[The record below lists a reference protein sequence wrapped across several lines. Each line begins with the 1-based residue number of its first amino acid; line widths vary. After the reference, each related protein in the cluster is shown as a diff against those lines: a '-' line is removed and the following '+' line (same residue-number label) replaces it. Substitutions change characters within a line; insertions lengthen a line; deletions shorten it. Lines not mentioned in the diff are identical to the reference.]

1 MGLLEQEALD
11 GECPMKVPS
20 RLFLGLALLFA
31 PVSSHP
37 ISIPLPTTEATLNL
51 HLLVQPQFVV
61 NEAGAPDG
69 RDPSYDVFLRRAR
82 ISLGRNVGQKFNYFF
97 QPHSP

>member
-31 PVSSHP
+31 PVSSHA
-37 ISIPLPTTEATLNL
+37 ISIPLPTTEATVNRD
-51 HLLVQPQFVV
+51 LLVQAQFVV
-61 NEAGAPDG
+61 NEASTPDG
-69 RDPSYDVFLRRAR
+69 MDPVYDVILRRAR
-82 ISLGRNVGQKFNYFF
+82 ISLGGRRGQNVRYVF
-97 QPHSP
+97 QLD